1 MNSSDTSSVRRL
13 FTGLVGDDL
22 LAAFERLVAAD
33 GCPISQAD
41 DCVGPPDLVKELL
54 DCGMAHIGSAS
65 PDPPN
70 LVPAPLDLALH
81 GLLRK
86 RQQQLMED
94 CERLMD
100 GHRRLSSIERIR
112 PKAEGISHRLVEVVV
127 DRTEITRLSHALIN
141 SARDDWMSL
150 ENSHLETPL
159 DEATGYSPPPAFENS
174 VRCRAIYEAFVMDN
188 PIGARAVQEAI
199 SHGEEAR
206 LLPRIGMKMK
216 LADASLAML
225 PLTPTGMDGA
235 MVIRSAVIVGALREY
250 FEMLW
255 ERAMPVGTQ
264 PESRTGLP
272 PVEERV
278 LPLLAQGLTD
288 EAIAHRLAVSL
299 PTVQRRLANLKKRL
313 AVDTR
318 IAIVV
323 AAMRR
328 GWIQ

>member
-1 MNSSDTSSVRRL
+1 MNAWESGTVQRL
-13 FTGLVGDDL
+13 FEGLISKDL
-22 LAAFERLVAAD
+22 FTTFERLVDSD
-33 GCPISQAD
+33 GCPMAQVEEFIGD
-41 DCVGPPDLVKELL
+41 PDLVEELVG
-54 DCGMAHIGSAS
+54 CGMAHVSSAS

-70 LVPAPLDLALH
+70 VVPAPPELALQ

-86 RQQQLMED
+86 IQQQLLAD

-100 GHRRLSSIERIR
+100 GHRRLSRIDQERPRVDGIR
-112 PKAEGISHRLVEVVV
+112 HRLVEVVT
-127 DRTEITRLSHALIN
+127 DRAEISRLSHALVN

-150 ENSHLETPL
+150 ENSRFETPL
-159 DEATGYSPPPAFENS
+159 DDATTSTAPPVFGHS
-174 VRCRAIYEAFVMDN
+174 VRCRSIYEAALMDS
-188 PIGARAVQEAI
+188 AVGERTIRDAMSQ
-199 SHGEEAR
+199 GEEAR

-216 LADASLAML
+216 LADESLAML

-235 MVIRSAVIVGALREY
+235 MVIRSAVVVAALREY
-250 FEMLW
+250 FELLW

-264 PESRTGLP
+264 PESSTGLP
-272 PVEERV
+272 PVEERI

-288 EAIAHRLAVSL
+288 EAIAHRLNVSL
-299 PTVQRRLANLKKRL
+299 PTVQRRLASLKKRL